1 MSIPRYTNKHI
12 LLAACIGA
20 ALSYGVL
27 CILLNGTAQ
36 REQIAALE
44 HKIHTLELAQQP
56 TQAQNVTT
64 ANPAR
69 DIEQLRKDLSTRFI
83 GDPRTL
89 GEKLRDFVAEN
100 PDPQSLAIVCKVV
113 ADLAENSAALGN
125 QELNF
130 LYQNLTSRE
139 LKRVVAQALSLRGDN
154 SLMALLIS
162 EAKPALN
169 SSNPAE
175 RRKAL
180 TELAK
185 THYADAANAIIPLLK
200 DEDVSVKLDALLALR
215 ATGNERHIP
224 ALENLLS
231 HPDESV
237 GWLANDAKN
246 SLELLSSKARTK
258 ITSADMIAELPPIAT
273 P

>member
-1 MSIPRYTNKHI
+1 MMTTPRYSNRHL
-12 LLAACIGA
+12 LLATLVGA
-20 ALSYGVL
+20 VL
-27 CILLNGTAQ
+27 GYSICVLVADGRTQTDPKSAANSSVVPTA
-36 REQIAALE
+36 AASVD
-44 HKIHTLELAQQP
+44 AGP
-56 TQAQNVTT
+56 N
-64 ANPAR
+64 
-69 DIEQLRKDLSTRFI
+69 IEQLRKDLSTRFI

-89 GEKLRDFVAEN
+89 GEKLRDFVTEN
-100 PDPQSLAIVCKVV
+100 PDPQSLAIACKVV

-130 LYQNLTSRE
+130 LYQNLTSKE

-154 SLMALLIS
+154 SLMELLIS
-162 EAKPALN
+162 AAQPALN

-185 THYADAANAIIPLLK
+185 THYAGAANAIAPLLK

-231 HPDESV
+231 HPDESIS
-237 GWLANDAKN
+237 WLAKDAMN
-246 SLELLSSKARTK
+246 SLENLSSKARTK